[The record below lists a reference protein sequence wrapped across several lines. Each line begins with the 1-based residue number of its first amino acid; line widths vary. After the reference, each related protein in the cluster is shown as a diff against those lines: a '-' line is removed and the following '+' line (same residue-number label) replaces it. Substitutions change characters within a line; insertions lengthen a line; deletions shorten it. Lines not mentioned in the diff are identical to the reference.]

1 MASEGRNRKHFEVH
15 RQTVR
20 WNFDIYRCKSTKERK
35 RTATASIVL
44 TYVPVK
50 THRQKEWTAS
60 VKKQRKLP
68 EKVTFLY
75 FFYAANQSKS
85 LYNMVL
91 QNSYYFTSKIE
102 IKPQPWNSREKATK
116 NYFTSKIEIKPQ
128 HAAAIYANMSDYFTS
143 KIEIKPQLLARII
156 NSAKNYFTSKIEI
169 KPQLQSS
176 CTPLY
181 RYYFTSKIEIKPQ
194 PKLFTPSSR
203 TDYFTSKI
211 EIKPQPHCLFS
222 SQRFY
227 YFTSKIEI
235 KPQRN
240 LRYPVDFRIILHQ
253 R

>member
-128 HAAAIYANMSDYFTS
+128 
-143 KIEIKPQLLARII
+143 
-156 NSAKNYFTSKIEI
+156 
-169 KPQLQSS
+169 LQSS